1 MLIPPLAPIF
11 SLCLHA
17 LLAATSIKVNTTQ
30 QTHSK
35 NILALFVVC
44 TFFFLFKKKSKTAF
58 FAVFLRD
65 LPVHTVEVQLEG
77 KGDEG

>member
-35 NILALFVVC
+35 NILALFIVC
-44 TFFFLFKKKSKTAF
+44 TSSFFLKKSKTAF